1 MDTNC
6 NGAEIQYSTNNPTL
20 EHYTA
25 CIKAN
30 FQGFIEFTTHDNEAE
45 DLDDNESRS
54 NVKLRNTV
62 GSSATNGCKLSVS
75 TTTEG
80 VKLSPISPHNLKE
93 KKHIS
98 TSTGFLKEI
107 IDTQEVLDKVYK
119 SGSSKSVNFSDIKSK
134 CDFRV
139 ATACFSNIRCLNPSV
154 QYVRKISKESGSSN
168 GISAETSSTVSTNE
182 VQLNIKVKT
191 AKVEQWLSQVLPL
204 LNKEYIIDSTS
215 SPSFKIVLPL
225 RNKLSNTLIDPIEG
239 PHSYSNAILNKKSDV
254 AAEKCD
260 NLSMKKV
267 IINFIFTII
276 FILYFHLFCSITI
289 I

>member
-1 MDTNC
+1 MQCWRHYFLIEFFKFQYHVQFDSEGIFNLEENSEISSIEGILPNVALDTNC
-6 NGAEIQYSTNNPTL
+6 NGAEIQYSTTKPTL

-25 CIKAN
+25 CIRAN
-30 FQGFIEFTTHDNEAE
+30 FQGFITFTTHDEEE
-45 DLDDNESRS
+45 DLDDIQSCS
-54 NVKLRNTV
+54 NVKLRNPV
-62 GSSATNGCKLSVS
+62 YSSATNGCKLSVS

-80 VKLSPISPHNLKE
+80 VKLSPISPHTFKE

-154 QYVRKISKESGSSN
+154 QYVRKISKENGSSN
-168 GISAETSSTVSTNE
+168 GIPADTFSTVSSDE

-191 AKVEQWLSQVLPL
+191 AKVEQWLSEVLSL
-204 LNKEYIIDSTS
+204 LNKEYIMWMKRD
-215 SPSFKIVLPL
+215 
-225 RNKLSNTLIDPIEG
+225 IEMAG
-239 PHSYSNAILNKKSDV
+239 R
-254 AAEKCD
+254 
-260 NLSMKKV
+260 
-267 IINFIFTII
+267 
-276 FILYFHLFCSITI
+276 
-289 I
+289 